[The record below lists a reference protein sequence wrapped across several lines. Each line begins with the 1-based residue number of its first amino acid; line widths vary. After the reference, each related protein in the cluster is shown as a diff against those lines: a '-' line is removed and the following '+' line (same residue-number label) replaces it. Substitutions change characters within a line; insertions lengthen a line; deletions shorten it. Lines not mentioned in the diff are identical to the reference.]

1 MKIMHLFVG
10 LRNIRE
16 EYNNTRHNVGF
27 MLVDKM
33 IREYSFIYQSK
44 KFHSEIFTGSI
55 NGEKIILI
63 KPLTY
68 MNKSGI
74 AVSEVSKFYKIPLQ
88 NIYVFQDD
96 MDLALGKMRLKNGC
110 GSAGHNGIKSIDEM
124 IGKNYN
130 RVRIGIGRPNFDNDV
145 INFVL
150 NKFTEDER
158 VKLEN
163 ICDRIV
169 SNANLLIINR
179 DLFLTNVLK
188 KS

>member
-1 MKIMHLFVG
+1 
-10 LRNIRE
+10 
-16 EYNNTRHNVGF
+16 
-27 MLVDKM
+27 
-33 IREYSFIYQSK
+33 
-44 KFHSEIFTGSI
+44 
-55 NGEKIILI
+55 
-63 KPLTY
+63 
-68 MNKSGI
+68 
-74 AVSEVSKFYKIPLQ
+74 
-88 NIYVFQDD
+88 